1 MRARIV
7 VAVCALGLAWSALH
21 ASLADRRGRDYLGA
35 PGWALPAAALD
46 FNFTQGLYYQTGNS
60 ACRAAVN
67 CLSTSR
73 ASSGTASDLDNNW
86 HQFAAGASRVTNL
99 GLLIEESRTNSVR
112 NNTMQGAGV
121 GAYPTNWGRGAQSG
135 LTQSIVGAGSEN
147 GVNYV
152 DWQISGTATAGG
164 SSFLQFDTTIAA
176 APSQTW
182 TGSAFVKLQAGS
194 LAGVAQLSVNLEDHA
209 AGGGFLSDTL
219 GPFTPTGAALGS
231 QRRTVTN
238 TTVASTAFEYPTL
251 TVNANT
257 GQAVNLTLRVGWPQ
271 AELGAGATS
280 PILTTTAAAT
290 RAADFIT
297 IANPPVLGTSLTAFV
312 SATPS
317 MPVSYATVQ
326 TPLQIDEGDNNSRID
341 IDRGATSGLL
351 AGGITVA
358 TTAYSA
364 PSTAIWATGTTVGM
378 AYALAANDQA
388 MVAHGTLGTA
398 GGNPIFAPSRVI
410 LGANAFA
417 NHQLNGT
424 IGRFALWPTTRQPNA
439 FLAQIGQ

>member
-1 MRARIV
+1 MRNRIA
-7 VAVCALGLAWSALH
+7 AVCALGLVLPALH

-35 PGWALPAAALD
+35 PGWVLPGAALD
-46 FNFTQGLYYQTGNS
+46 FNFTQGQYYQWGNGG
-60 ACRAAVN
+60 CRAVPN
-67 CLSTSR
+67 CLSASQTS
-73 ASSGTASDLDNNW
+73 AGTASDLDNNW
-86 HQFAAGASRVTNL
+86 SQFAAGAARVTNR
-99 GLLIEESRTNSVR
+99 GLLIEESRTNSIR

-121 GAYPTNWGRGAQSG
+121 GTYPSDWGRGAQSG
-135 LTQSIVGAGSEN
+135 MTQSIVGTGTEN
-147 GVNYV
+147 GIAYV
-152 DWQISGTATAGG
+152 DWQVTGTATGGG

-176 APSQTW
+176 SPAQTW
-182 TGSAFVKLQAGS
+182 AGSAFVKLQAGG
-194 LAGVAQLSVNLEDHA
+194 LAGVAQVSVNLEDHSS
-209 AGGGFLSDTL
+209 GGGFLSDTL

-231 QRRTVTN
+231 QRYTVAN

-257 GQAVNLTLRVGWPQ
+257 GQAVNLTLRIGWPQ

-280 PILTTTAAAT
+280 PILTAAAIAT

-297 IANPPVLGTSLTAFV
+297 VAKPPVFGTSLTAFIA
-312 SATPS
+312 ATPN

-378 AYALAANDQA
+378 AYALATNDQA

-398 GGNPIFAPSRVI
+398 GGNPIFAPARVI

-424 IGRFALWPTTRQPNA
+424 IARFALWPTTRQPNT
-439 FLAQIGQ
+439 FLAQIAQ